1 MPVFDELNKGPKRLE
16 DPEERQADH
25 IRRDGSRQNL
35 KRKSSG
41 VTLSTY
47 KRSIQAVYVIAAL
60 AAVGG
65 IGYLCYFAISA
76 FIGE

>member
-1 MPVFDELNKGPKRLE
+1 MPVFDELNKGPRRLE
-16 DPEERQADH
+16 DPEERHADR
-25 IRRDGSRQNL
+25 IRRDGEGKSL

-47 KRSIQAVYVIAAL
+47 KRSIQAIYWIVGI

-76 FIGE
+76 FIGD